1 MTPYCKYSVSHDIC
15 TNNNVRFHN
24 SKTTSADYCNFIEDE
39 TRYVNKPWF
48 DESLIR
54 LYTSYK
60 STLRSFN
67 QFRSSINHTL
77 LIQRRKLYKDNEAR
91 KKRAYF
97 QKDGKMLSQMRK
109 TDSKTFFSKLRKKK
123 QCIPT
128 YISMS
133 EFYNHFESLSNKQ
146 VNDINGINA
155 DDIDIGE
162 AVFDELDYPITIDE
176 IERCINKLK
185 RGKSH
190 GDDCILNEYLIEFKD
205 ILLPLLHDLFNNIL
219 DSGFFPETWAKAVI
233 MPVFKKGSIND
244 VKNYR
249 GISLLSC
256 LSKLFTSV
264 LNQRLLLW
272 SEQNDVLTDA
282 QFGFRPGYG
291 TIDAI
296 FVLNSI
302 ISQTLCK
309 KKRLYCAFVDFKTAF
324 DSINRFKLWL
334 KLSKIG
340 IKGKLLQIL
349 YSMYSNVKSC
359 VTVRGYN
366 SEYFRSMFGLM
377 QGEVLS
383 PILFSFYVNDFEREF
398 IASNCIPYELGQLN
412 LFLLLYADDMILFS
426 ETVTGLQNQLNKL
439 SECAAS
445 LDLTVNIKKTKIVIF
460 RNSHRIKDNEKFYF
474 DNCELDIVDPFKYL
488 GLCFYY
494 NGKFNFAEKQ
504 LASQGRK
511 ALFALYKNINDMY
524 LNVESSLSLFDTYIG
539 SVLQYASEIWGI
551 HRGNCV
557 EKVQLDFCKRL
568 LRVKKSTC
576 NVMIYSELGRLPLHV
591 IRKFKILKYWVK
603 ILSTD
608 NCILQQCYQ
617 EMLINIDTN
626 NWLSGVR
633 DILCELGLLNIWYSQ
648 NVNSDILHQAK
659 VV

>member
-1 MTPYCKYSVSHDIC
+1 M
-15 TNNNVRFHN
+15 
-24 SKTTSADYCNFIEDE
+24 
-39 TRYVNKPWF
+39 
-48 DESLIR
+48 
-54 LYTSYK
+54 
-60 STLRSFN
+60 
-67 QFRSSINHTL
+67 
-77 LIQRRKLYKDNEAR
+77 
-91 KKRAYF
+91 
-97 QKDGKMLSQMRK
+97 
-109 TDSKTFFSKLRKKK
+109 
-123 QCIPT
+123 
-128 YISMS
+128 
-133 EFYNHFESLSNKQ
+133 
-146 VNDINGINA
+146 
-155 DDIDIGE
+155 
-162 AVFDELDYPITIDE
+162 
-176 IERCINKLK
+176 
-185 RGKSH
+185 
-190 GDDCILNEYLIEFKD
+190 
-205 ILLPLLHDLFNNIL
+205 HDLFNNIL

-359 VTVRGYN
+359 VTVRGYI
-366 SEYFRSMFGLM
+366 SEYFRSMLGLM

-445 LDLTVNIKKTKIVIF
+445 LDLTVNIKVRGPFVETFCIE
-460 RNSHRIKDNEKFYF
+460 KD
-474 DNCELDIVDPFKYL
+474 
-488 GLCFYY
+488 
-494 NGKFNFAEKQ
+494 
-504 LASQGRK
+504 S
-511 ALFALYKNINDMY
+511 
-524 LNVESSLSLFDTYIG
+524 YID
-539 SVLQYASEIWGI
+539 AI
-551 HRGNCV
+551 
-557 EKVQLDFCKRL
+557 
-568 LRVKKSTC
+568 
-576 NVMIYSELGRLPLHV
+576 
-591 IRKFKILKYWVK
+591 
-603 ILSTD
+603 
-608 NCILQQCYQ
+608 
-617 EMLINIDTN
+617 
-626 NWLSGVR
+626 
-633 DILCELGLLNIWYSQ
+633 
-648 NVNSDILHQAK
+648 
-659 VV
+659 